1 MSDAVKLR
9 PELAAFAEQMERALR
24 RKDDTRGDSWRGES
38 YDWLL
43 QRLTEEVG
51 ELTQELM
58 DQSMPRARR
67 IEAEAVDVAN
77 FALFIASVAAGRASR
92 SHFCLD
98 CGARVT
104 PPEMEAKQLPRCA
117 TCRWA
122 RSLSDDA
129 RLECVRQNESGS
141 LLGAGIVTDTHLAV
155 AEGAASVIVSPLF
168 GCVMWEAKP

>member
-1 MSDAVKLR
+1 MTNLELR

-24 RKDDTRGDSWRGES
+24 RKDDARRDSWRNES

-77 FALFIASVAAGRASR
+77 FALFIASVRAVRAATVRAR
-92 SHFCLD
+92 
-98 CGARVT
+98 RT
-104 PPEMEAKQLPRCA
+104 K
-117 TCRWA
+117 
-122 RSLSDDA
+122 
-129 RLECVRQNESGS
+129 
-141 LLGAGIVTDTHLAV
+141 
-155 AEGAASVIVSPLF
+155 
-168 GCVMWEAKP
+168 